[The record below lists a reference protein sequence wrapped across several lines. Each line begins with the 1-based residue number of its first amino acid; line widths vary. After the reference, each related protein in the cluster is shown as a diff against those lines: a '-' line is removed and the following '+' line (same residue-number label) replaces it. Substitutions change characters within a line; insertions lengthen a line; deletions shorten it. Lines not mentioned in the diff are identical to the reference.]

1 MLTPIA
7 PKILTPLRYSFL
19 WYIHQS
25 RAANVGLL
33 RSIVR
38 AYPIFKIGSCAR
50 RWLQPAIALPATI
63 QRFAKALVF
72 TEGPT
77 KMLQFCGAEHPH
89 NTHVCEDCLNL
100 LLNEQHLRRLMSISQ
115 EKAYSLMLSYQLK
128 AAQQC

>member
-7 PKILTPLRYSFL
+7 PQILTPLRYSFL

-38 AYPIFKIGSCAR
+38 AYPIFKLGRVLDDGSNR
-50 RWLQPAIALPATI
+50 QSLYQRQYNDLLKLWL
-63 QRFAKALVF
+63 F

-77 KMLQFCGAEHPH
+77 KMLQFCGAEHPQ

-115 EKAYSLMLSYQLK
+115 EKANSLMLSYQLK

>member
-1 MLTPIA
+1 MLACCGLSCEHIP
-7 PKILTPLRYSFL
+7 FL
-19 WYIHQS
+19 KLGRVLDDGSNLQS
-25 RAANVGLL
+25 LYQRLKL
-33 RSIVR
+33 
-38 AYPIFKIGSCAR
+38 
-50 RWLQPAIALPATI
+50 WL
-63 QRFAKALVF
+63 F

-115 EKAYSLMLSYQLK
+115 EKANSLMLSYQLK